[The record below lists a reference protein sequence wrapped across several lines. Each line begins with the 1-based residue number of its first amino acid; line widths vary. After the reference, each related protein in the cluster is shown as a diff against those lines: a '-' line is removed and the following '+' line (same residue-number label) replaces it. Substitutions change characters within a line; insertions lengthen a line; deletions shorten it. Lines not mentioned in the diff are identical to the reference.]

1 MTAARASFSTR
12 FDAAVQRNR
21 SLLCVGLDPD
31 PQRIPA
37 GVSTREFLM
46 GIVEATADVACC
58 YKPNIAFFE
67 PDLHDGVTLVR
78 DLIEAIHA
86 RGLPVIVD
94 AKRGD
99 IGNTAAAY
107 ARALY
112 NVLDADAATV
122 SPYLG
127 GDSLEPFLAYEDRT
141 AFILC
146 RTSNPG
152 AHDLQDL
159 RVGERQEP
167 LYAYVARLANGWNA
181 NHNIG
186 LVVGATYPREAQEI
200 RAICPDMPILMPGVG
215 AQAGDLEAAVTAGV
229 DAAGGNLIVNASRG
243 VLYPPPAPSSERPE
257 WAEGARIAAIALR
270 DAINAARGTPA

>member
-1 MTAARASFSTR
+1 MTATRDSFRTR
-12 FDAAVQRNR
+12 FAAAAQRNH

-31 PQRIPA
+31 PARIPA
-37 GVSTREFLM
+37 GVSVRDFLM
-46 GIVEATADVACC
+46 AIVEATADVACC

-67 PDLHDGVTLVR
+67 PDLHDGMELVR

-86 RGLPVIVD
+86 HGLPVIVD

-107 ARALY
+107 ARAVY
-112 NVLDADAATV
+112 DVLGADAMTV

-127 GDSLEPFLAYEDRT
+127 GDSLEPFLAYPDRT

-152 AHDLQDL
+152 ARDLQDL

-167 LYAYVARLANGWNA
+167 LYAYVARLANDWGAAHDNV
-181 NHNIG
+181 G
-186 LVVGATYPREAQEI
+186 LVVGATYPQEAREI
-200 RAICPDMPILMPGVG
+200 RAICPTLPFLMPGVG
-215 AQAGDLEAAVTAGV
+215 AQQGEIDEAVQAAIDAVRGGV
-229 DAAGGNLIVNASRG
+229 LVNASRG
-243 VLYPPPAPSSERPE
+243 VLYAPPAASVDRPA
-257 WAEGARIAAIALR
+257 WAEGARVAAMALR
-270 DAINAARGTPA
+270 DAINAARGV